1 MCLLEVVVMYCYLCS
16 YSTTGESVMSY
27 SPFEFRSVPN
37 DIRANTL
44 SFPNSN
50 ISPHSNHVTRQQIIH
65 TSPMQ
70 SQPVPNVQKTQT
82 KNSDFSFN
90 DFFYAMN
97 GLPEQHNLQ
106 PKYGA
111 SVNQQNIT
119 SLNDHPRRKHHFWI
133 TKPFQEPA
141 SINVTPTTIEPQPTN
156 KASSKL
162 NLMESVTT
170 KMSSKMSGLMELV
183 FALLGSGSNNLIMK
197 GFKDVV
203 INGIVK
209 PLIVAKGGIKTLVSK
224 MSVPFISL
232 LLINF
237 EILATVWWLWD
248 DCSDMQPSQ
257 PSQQYS
263 SLPNSYNKNS
273 TLR

>member
-1 MCLLEVVVMYCYLCS
+1 MYFLTLQVVVMHCYLCL
-16 YSTTGESVMSY
+16 YYTTGESVKSY
-27 SPFEFRSVPN
+27 PPFEFRSVPS

-65 TSPMQ
+65 TSAMQ
-70 SQPVPNVQKTQT
+70 SQPVPNVEKPQT
-82 KNSDFSFN
+82 KNSDFSFS

-106 PKYGA
+106 PRYGA
-111 SVNQQNIT
+111 SVNQQNI
-119 SLNDHPRRKHHFWI
+119 SSFNEYPRRKHHFWI
-133 TKPFQEPA
+133 SKPFQESA
-141 SINVTPTTIEPQPTN
+141 SIYVPSTTIEPQPTN

-209 PLIVAKGGIKTLVSK
+209 PLIVAKGGIKTLISK

-237 EILATVWWLWD
+237 EILVTVWWLWD
-248 DCSDMQPSQ
+248 DCSEP
-257 PSQQYS
+257 QY
-263 SLPNSYNKNS
+263 LHTDLPPNSYNGNS